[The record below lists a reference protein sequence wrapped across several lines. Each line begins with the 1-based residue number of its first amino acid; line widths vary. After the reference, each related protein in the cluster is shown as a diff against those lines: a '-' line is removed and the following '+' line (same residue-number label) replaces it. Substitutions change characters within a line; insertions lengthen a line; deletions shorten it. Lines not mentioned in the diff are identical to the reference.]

1 MSMEENRWEAIEN
14 AKRFCGATKGQ
25 ITQCTNQLKAKLIEA
40 EGEVVRPL
48 IQDLETQN
56 LFQKL
61 QGLSSSFEATYEKYI
76 SLWDVKETEAED
88 AEI

>member
-1 MSMEENRWEAIEN
+1 MFAEENRREAIEN
-14 AKRFCGATKGQ
+14 AKRLRGATKGH
-25 ITQCTNQLKAKLIEA
+25 ITQCTNQLKVILTNA

-61 QGLSSSFEATYEKYI
+61 QGLSISFEA
-76 SLWDVKETEAED
+76 LN
-88 AEI
+88 